1 MRVGGGNWG
10 LETEGQNLHLA
21 LPGQTFASSSKLAQD
36 ERNMKSSMRLF
47 GPAVHDMEALKNAC
61 E

>member
-1 MRVGGGNWG
+1 MRVGGGGGNWG

-47 GPAVHDMEALKNAC
+47 GQCMIWRR
-61 E
+61 